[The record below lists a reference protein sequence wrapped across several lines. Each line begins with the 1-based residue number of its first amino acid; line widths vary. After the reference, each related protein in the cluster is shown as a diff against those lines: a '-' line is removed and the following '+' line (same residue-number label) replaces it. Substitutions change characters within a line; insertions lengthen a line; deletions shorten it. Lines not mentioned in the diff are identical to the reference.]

1 MLLYRQPGKH
11 PQPKEPAMDMLIW
24 IGAAVSLIGL
34 VGLFWC
40 ILRVWRA
47 KSAGMSDD
55 DLRDLVKR
63 TVPLNMASLMFS
75 VLGLMAVMV
84 GISLG

>member
-1 MLLYRQPGKH
+1 LLLYRQLGKH
-11 PQPKEPAMDMLIW
+11 SQTRETPMDIMVW

-34 VGLFWC
+34 LGLFWC
-40 ILRVWRA
+40 IFRVWRA
-47 KSAGMSDD
+47 KSAGMSDE

-63 TVPLNMASLMFS
+63 TVPLNMAALMFS